1 MEIYDHKFTTIQ
13 RVEKELPQDESSKDE
28 DGDDD
33 DEKKLPPLLV
43 FGDIE
48 CLIEPTQE
56 GNQLFRAGLIPYA
69 SEEDPQNVSHA
80 LSGDSCIQQFIKALN
95 NLTEVGDK
103 QRDLIVIF
111 HNLKGFDRTFIIE
124 ELYRQGIKVEN
135 QLTNGAKTLK
145 FNYWYM
151 EATITFKDSLCFLP
165 MPLADLPDTFNLAD
179 LHKSWFP
186 HTFHTKEN
194 LIYRGCIPAK
204 QYFQPQAMKPPK
216 RKAFDTWYDAE
227 LARNDEYVL

>member
-1 MEIYDHKFTTIQ
+1 MGRNCSSCQRTRSQKDKGGCPDFIPGKKRSIHCKDCQRDFYGPDCFKAHKEPKGKKKVSLCQKYRKCFKCCKQVDPKQPHKCYHDTCRHCQEFVEIYDHKFTTIQ
-13 RVEKELPQDESSKDE
+13 HVEKELPQDESSKDE

-33 DEKKLPPLLV
+33 DEKKLPPLLG

-56 GNQLFRAGLIPYA
+56 VKQLSRAGLIRYA

-95 NLTEVGDK
+95 KLTKGGDK

-124 ELYRQGIKVEN
+124 
-135 QLTNGAKTLK
+135 
-145 FNYWYM
+145 
-151 EATITFKDSLCFLP
+151 
-165 MPLADLPDTFNLAD
+165 
-179 LHKSWFP
+179 
-186 HTFHTKEN
+186 
-194 LIYRGCIPAK
+194 
-204 QYFQPQAMKPPK
+204 
-216 RKAFDTWYDAE
+216 
-227 LARNDEYVL
+227 